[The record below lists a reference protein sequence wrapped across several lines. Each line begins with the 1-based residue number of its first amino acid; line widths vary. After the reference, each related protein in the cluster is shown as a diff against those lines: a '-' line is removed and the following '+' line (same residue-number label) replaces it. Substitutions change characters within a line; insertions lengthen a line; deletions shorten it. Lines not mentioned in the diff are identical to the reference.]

1 MRSRLT
7 LTCELVDLLE
17 ELLDVVLYL
26 LDLTR
31 VRALTLQVNKRS
43 SALIVSR
50 NIRTHA
56 RTHARHSGAGN
67 QKCTHV
73 SL

>member
-1 MRSRLT
+1 MDCQEIYFSVRSRLT

-56 RTHARHSGAGN
+56 RTPQWRG
-67 QKCTHV
+67 
-73 SL
+73 